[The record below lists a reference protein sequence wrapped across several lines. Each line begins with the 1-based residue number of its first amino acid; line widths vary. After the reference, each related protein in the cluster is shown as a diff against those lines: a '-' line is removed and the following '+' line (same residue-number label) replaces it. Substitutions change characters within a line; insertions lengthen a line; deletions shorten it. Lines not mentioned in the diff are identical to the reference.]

1 VKAKKTLRV
10 INKEA
15 DGTNYPSSVACSQNR
30 NSNMGHANIAFKV
43 IDMLKKS
50 ELHVYT
56 LFYMTF
62 CNL

>member
-1 VKAKKTLRV
+1 
-10 INKEA
+10 
-15 DGTNYPSSVACSQNR
+15 
-30 NSNMGHANIAFKV
+30 MGHANMAFKV

-56 LFYMTF
+56 FFYMTF